1 MESTEIGEVMRR
13 SEIVIPAYERK
24 GKHGRLEMKESLLLA
39 FLCFVLCASLASPEV
54 LLRVDENGRKVFYN
68 IPSKPQPVR
77 STVVSTLSTRVQDY
91 TPMIEQACN
100 KYKVDPDLVKAV
112 IQAESAYNS
121 KALSQA
127 GAIGLMQLMPA
138 TALRF
143 GVKKIHDPQE
153 NIHGGVQYLKFL
165 LDRFNGDITLAVA
178 AYNAGE
184 GAVQRF
190 KGVPR
195 YKETQNYVK
204 KVLTLYAKNDL
215 PQSFVVRAKTI
226 YRYADPDGTIRFT
239 TARPQSGAFTEV
251 KLTL

>member
-1 MESTEIGEVMRR
+1 
-13 SEIVIPAYERK
+13 
-24 GKHGRLEMKESLLLA
+24 MKESLLFA
-39 FLCFVLCASLASPEV
+39 FLCFVLCASIAGAE
-54 LLRVDENGRKVFYN
+54 LLVRVDENGKKVFYN
-68 IPSKPQPVR
+68 LPPKPQPVR
-77 STVVSTLSTRVQDY
+77 ATVVSSLLTRVDY
-91 TPMIEQACN
+91 YAPMIEQACN

-143 GVKKIHDPQE
+143 GVKKIYDPQE

-165 LDRFNGDITLAVA
+165 LDLFNGDLTLAVA

-190 KGVPR
+190 NGVPR
-195 YKETQNYVK
+195 YTETQNYVK
-204 KVLTLYAKNDL
+204 KVLTLYGKNDVR
-215 PQSFVVRAKTI
+215 QSFVVRAKTI
-226 YRYADPDGTIRFT
+226 YRYADADGAIHFT
-239 TARPQSGAFTEV
+239 TGRPQSGAFTEI
-251 KLTL
+251 KLTF